1 MKKSVYNIIPRTDG
15 GLAVHKNWSI
25 HMTKHNNLDDFEYN
39 IVQILE
45 VYDNYV
51 DVKFLALVKG
61 IKCDTCP
68 EWKKKRL
75 IK

>member
-1 MKKSVYNIIPRTDG
+1 
-15 GLAVHKNWSI
+15 
-25 HMTKHNNLDDFEYN
+25 MTKHNNLDDFEYN